1 MIFLQLQTCAP
12 NECAVIYSAHN
23 GCALVVFGPSS
34 IVSRFSIKFSIQ
46 VVAVR
51 RMPSASAKLEKQVSL
66 EAMEPLKQVL
76 IFIEHKKRNLEKRK
90 V

>member
-1 MIFLQLQTCAP
+1 MSG
-12 NECAVIYSAHN
+12 AVIYSAHVS
-23 GCALVVFGPSS
+23 CAVGVFDPSS
-34 IVSRFSIKFSIQ
+34 IVSPSNSQSQFSIQ